1 MTGVQTESK
10 VLSLSFS
17 PFTSILLE
25 FVETQTLDETTRT
38 IFFENPCL
46 LEIVQ
51 SMCKKEL
58 EFLQFFIQIENVI
71 VGISLIF
78 SPFFFEMFS
87 ELWVMWKLEGKS
99 KSITIWMREDDVL
112 YLTEIFL
119 TENELP
125 RRLEAVLTAWIVSSK
140 SVFHSDAWFWTL
152 DCFNLTTSVFYTMIS
167 LVVVH

>member
-1 MTGVQTESK
+1 MIGVQTESK

-38 IFFENPCL
+38 IFFLENPCLL

-78 SPFFFEMFS
+78 SPFFSRCFQNCELCGSWKESRNQSQFECA
-87 ELWVMWKLEGKS
+87 K
-99 KSITIWMREDDVL
+99 
-112 YLTEIFL
+112 
-119 TENELP
+119 
-125 RRLEAVLTAWIVSSK
+125 
-140 SVFHSDAWFWTL
+140 
-152 DCFNLTTSVFYTMIS
+152 TMSYI
-167 LVVVH
+167 

>member
-78 SPFFFEMFS
+78 SPFFSRCFQNCELYGSWKESRNQLQFECA
-87 ELWVMWKLEGKS
+87 K
-99 KSITIWMREDDVL
+99 
-112 YLTEIFL
+112 
-119 TENELP
+119 
-125 RRLEAVLTAWIVSSK
+125 
-140 SVFHSDAWFWTL
+140 
-152 DCFNLTTSVFYTMIS
+152 TMSYI
-167 LVVVH
+167 